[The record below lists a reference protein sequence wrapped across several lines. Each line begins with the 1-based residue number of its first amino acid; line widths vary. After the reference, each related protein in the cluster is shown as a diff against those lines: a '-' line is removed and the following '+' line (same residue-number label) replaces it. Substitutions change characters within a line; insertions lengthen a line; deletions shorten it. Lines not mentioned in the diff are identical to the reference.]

1 MLYYINSPGY
11 QIIKIFKVFPNPE
24 IQRYIAK
31 RNMFSAHFYRTKLS
45 RIFFHDFSMHC
56 QKRPFFEIHMCIL
69 QIILFLIFLE
79 FQKQLLLI
87 ILIISIV
94 LMISSISNPLDWRF
108 SHVTDSYLNCFNYF
122 NSPGYQ
128 IIKIIKKIKCF
139 PHTKLEIP
147 DPGI

>member
-1 MLYYINSPGY
+1 
-11 QIIKIFKVFPNPE
+11 
-24 IQRYIAK
+24 
-31 RNMFSAHFYRTKLS
+31 
-45 RIFFHDFSMHC
+45 
-56 QKRPFFEIHMCIL
+56 MCIV

-87 ILIISIV
+87 VFIIAIILIISI
-94 LMISSISNPLDWRF
+94 ISNPLDWRF
-108 SHVTDSYLNCFNYF
+108 SHVTDSYLNYFNYF

-128 IIKIIKKIKCF
+128 IIKIIKCF